1 MLKAL
6 NSLQNG
12 FFRYSFSMIPPSPK
26 KATMM
31 MQKERSMVMISGRP
45 GLFADVGIHSL
56 HDLNYPHILELISSF
71 LNFYWL
77 LYNVM
82 LVSAV

>member
-1 MLKAL
+1 
-6 NSLQNG
+6 
-12 FFRYSFSMIPPSPK
+12 
-26 KATMM
+26 